1 MKENSPIPIS
11 FIKGKFLPN
20 IKAEISIF
28 DLGFT
33 RGYGVFEFLRTYN
46 LKPFLLEDHLYRL
59 FKSAKILGINHNLRI
74 DYLKKLIFSLI
85 KKNKHLKSELN
96 IRIFLTGGES
106 QDFLFSQKPNL
117 YILITPLK
125 KLPDSYYSKGV
136 KIITKNFHRD
146 FPQAKSLNY
155 SMLIKFLKEAKR
167 KKAVEVLL
175 VNNQEILEGATSN
188 FFAVIKGTII
198 TPPSNKILEGITR
211 KFIFYLLKKY
221 KFPYQERKLLISEI
235 KNFQECFL
243 TATNKEILP
252 VVRIDNF
259 KINNGKPGIITLKL
273 RELFYNEINERY

>member
-1 MKENSPIPIS
+1 MKEDFTSPIS
-11 FIKGKFLPN
+11 FIKGKFAIN
-20 IKAEISIF
+20 NQAKISIF

-33 RGYGVFEFLRTYN
+33 RSYGVFEFLRTYN
-46 LKPFLLEDHLYRL
+46 LKPFLLEDHLQRL
-59 FKSAKILGINHNLRI
+59 FKSAKILGIKHNFKFN
-74 DYLKKLIFSLI
+74 YLKKLIFTLI

-106 QDFLFSQKPNL
+106 HDFLFSQKPNL

-125 KLPDSYYSKGV
+125 KLPESYYSKGV

-167 KKAVEVLL
+167 KKATEVLL

-188 FFAVIKGTII
+188 FFAVIKGRVI

-211 KFIFYLLKKY
+211 KFILHLLKKY
-221 KFPYQERKLLISEI
+221 RFPYQERKLLISEI
-235 KNFQECFL
+235 KDFQECFL

-252 VVRIDNF
+252 VVQIDNF

-273 RELFYNEINERY
+273 RELFYKETNERH